1 MFKYF
6 FDYTVIL
13 ICFFLIINSLQSEVF
28 YHKRVVEYVCAKS
41 EYLKNDVT
49 KKENKQKV
57 GWGLSKNKLVE
68 FYKGKQDNS
77 FLIVFTSA
85 FFCLPFNQVPA
96 KFAIGVMNCKAISS
110 PYLINSV
117 SK

>member
-41 EYLKNDVT
+41 EYLKEDVT

-68 FYKGKQDNS
+68 FFKGKQDNS
-77 FLIVFTSA
+77 FLIVFTFTNGLS
-85 FFCLPFNQVPA
+85 CGL
-96 KFAIGVMNCKAISS
+96 IGGKEF
-110 PYLINSV
+110 YFDTELI
-117 SK
+117 K